1 VTHAR
6 GGGQWYLGLYVAEL
20 VRTCVAAHQHAL
32 AEQLIDH
39 APTRT
44 ARHQHARLTAQA
56 VLTESQG
63 DLHEAAR
70 LYEQVAEQWT
80 QYGHVLE
87 RGQGLL
93 GAGRCLVRLDR
104 PQAAPRL
111 QDARTSFAA
120 LGARPL
126 LAEAD
131 AWLLDAA
138 AQNL

>member
-1 VTHAR
+1 MATR
-6 GGGQWYLGLYVAEL
+6 
-20 VRTCVAAHQHAL
+20 QHAL
-32 AEQLIDH
+32 ASQLIDH
-39 APTRT
+39 APTRA

-56 VLTESQG
+56 VLAEARG
-63 DLHEAAR
+63 DLQEAAG
-70 LYEQVAEQWT
+70 LYEHAAERWT

-93 GAGRCLVRLDR
+93 GAGRCLVRLNG
-104 PQAAPRL
+104 PQAAPKL

-126 LAEAD
+126 LAETD

-138 AQNL
+138 AQNF